1 MSDGVSSQSVVWRC
15 GGGDNSRRGLFGGAA
30 RLSAEPAGRLET
42 SGAVQASVVFT
53 QSGTAFVAD
62 MAGVVQAHQPGGKLW
77 WRVQLDAGISA
88 TPAVSAD
95 DRVLFVA
102 THHGEVRALETDS
115 GTTVWRQRIPSKS
128 DPRILSDLLYLP
140 RAGLVVLSS
149 WGGQFHA
156 LEAQTGQKRFSWEA
170 GISPRAA
177 AAADRAENV
186 YCLRV
191 RSGHGVELVKVSSRG
206 EGQVLL
212 RQAENP
218 EGARRTLVA
227 AGPVL
232 DEERGMAYL
241 ILNKAR
247 EGELVACRM
256 EDGTVLW
263 RRSLPAAVQA
273 MPSLLTG
280 GEIVVSDLGGWLRS
294 FSSTGA
300 AGWSFDT
307 GSDYLLAGGAG
318 EGDGVFYIGDPL
330 GQVHRINPRGERS
343 VFYRTP
349 RSVQARPSFDPR
361 GRLYIPCTDHRV
373 HVFGAGGKPQAEPPE
388 NATGKTE

>member
-1 MSDGVSSQSVVWRC
+1 MANGVSAQGAVWRC
-15 GGGDNSRRGLFGGAA
+15 GGGDNSRRGLFSGEA

-62 MAGVVQAHQPGGKLW
+62 LAGVVQAHRSGGKLL
-77 WRVQLDAGISA
+77 WRVQLDAGLSA

-102 THHGEVRALETDS
+102 THQGEVCALETGR
-115 GTTVWRQRIPSKS
+115 GTVVWRQRIPSRS

-140 RAGLVVLSS
+140 RAGLVVFSS
-149 WGGQFHA
+149 WGGRFHA
-156 LEAQTGQKRFSWEA
+156 LEAQTGQERFSWEG
-170 GISPRAA
+170 GISPRSA
-177 AAADRAENV
+177 AAADQAENV

-191 RSGHGVELVKVSSRG
+191 RSGHGVEWVKVSSSG
-206 EGQVLL
+206 EEELLL
-212 RQAENP
+212 RQTENR

-241 ILNKAR
+241 IFNQAR

-273 MPSLLTG
+273 MPALLTG
-280 GEIVVSDLGGWLRS
+280 GAIVVADLGGWLRS

-318 EGDGVFYIGDPL
+318 EGAGGFYIGDPL
-330 GQVHRINPRGERS
+330 GQVHRINPRGEGS

-349 RSVQARPSFDPR
+349 RSVQARPSFDPG

-373 HVFGAGGKPQAEPPE
+373 HVLGARGKPQAEPPG